1 MNTQVW
7 LDAPIVPNESL
18 GGLTLRTKISDIQD
32 LFTGLELYQSGSFSL
47 VGPFEAR
54 YRLGAGEIE
63 VGVDVRNGKVFKLI
77 AGPGYRGTLLGS
89 VSVGMVVGE
98 AMEHE
103 PCLRYDEA
111 EEAVLYQG
119 RPGVMLD
126 VPEIDPLPE
135 AVPTLPISA
144 ISVYAVEAFRGE
156 GQRGDW

>member
-1 MNTQVW
+1 MNTTIR
-7 LDAPIVPNESL
+7 LDAPIVPNEVL
-18 GGLTLRTKISDIQD
+18 GGLMLRTKVADIQD
-32 LFTGLELYQSGSFSL
+32 LLLGLELYQSGSFSL

-54 YRLGAGEIE
+54 YKLGAGEIE

-89 VSVGMVVGE
+89 VSVGMPVGE

-119 RPGVMLD
+119 CPGVMLD
-126 VPEIDPLPE
+126 VPEIDPLPS
-135 AVPTLPISA
+135 AVPALPTSA
-144 ISVYAVEAFRGE
+144 ISAYAIEAFRGA
-156 GQRGDW
+156 GQHGDW